1 MWGPNTNVAINN
13 AGSLGG
19 TGTIRVQGGIFF
31 ASPNTGSVLTS
42 GAGGN
47 GHMVVEGHALVVNN
61 GLGVE
66 DGYQVDVAAGG
77 SLSLAANTWMA
88 AEPGTTTTIQAGATL
103 ELTGDGGFYRS
114 SAAGQGALTNN
125 GVLRKSGGTGTSV
138 VDAAYSGSG
147 QVVVQTR
154 APSPFPTVGW
164 SALSS
169 RPGPRWP
176 PAAAPAPRPGRR
188 ASRPRTP
195 PPTR

>member
-1 MWGPNTNVAINN
+1 MWGPGTNVAINN
-13 AGSLGG
+13 GGSLGG

-42 GAGGN
+42 GASGN
-47 GHMVVEGHALVVNN
+47 GHMVVEGHAFVVDN

-77 SLSLAANTWMA
+77 SLSLART
-88 AEPGTTTTIQAGATL
+88 PGWRPARHHHDDPGRGHV

-147 QVVVQTR
+147 QVVVQTGTL
-154 APSPFPTVGW
+154 AFPTEGW
-164 SALSS
+164 SARSS
-169 RPGPRWP
+169 RRGPRWR
-176 PAAAPAPRPGRR
+176 PAGAPARRPGRR
-188 ASRPRTP
+188 VSRPRTP